1 LCGAGEIG
9 AEDARAMMMET
20 PESSSASSFLSV
32 FAPCHVVSDRP
43 FAGSL
48 EAHPKLPP
56 VLTGALAVLRGA
68 VGVL

>member
-1 LCGAGEIG
+1 MLDDDGDTGELIG
-9 AEDARAMMMET
+9 LI
-20 PESSSASSFLSV
+20 LSV
-32 FAPCHVVSDRP
+32 CLRVVPCHVVSDRP